1 MNYFDK
7 ELNILE
13 WFRIPI
19 GQIMCFPFENETCKE
34 LYLSLIKDDWFKDWV
49 ESSGK
54 ADPPPDFYNPKIKM
68 MMDVMRVDDH
78 AYVNERGK
86 IINPVNQRESKIRKE
101 LEKSSIMGLLSNDAS
116 IIINAVTDLPE
127 REDHNYEFYYENFKR
142 VIKKHIESIPLYKK
156 NHPGYDTV
164 FFIFDESS
172 GYVLAEDELQAK
184 RCISPGEM
192 FYCRPY
198 LHFIDKRFVELF
210 AEADIDYVIWYSPY
224 KHFDSDMPELPFTCI
239 YDVKSIVLSDLEEY
253 PISLIMS
260 TEA

>member
-19 GQIMCFPFENETCKE
+19 GEIMCFPFENETCKE

-156 NHPGYDTV
+156 IIQDMIQFSLYLMN
-164 FFIFDESS
+164 
-172 GYVLAEDELQAK
+172 LQ
-184 RCISPGEM
+184 
-192 FYCRPY
+192 
-198 LHFIDKRFVELF
+198 
-210 AEADIDYVIWYSPY
+210 
-224 KHFDSDMPELPFTCI
+224 DMC
-239 YDVKSIVLSDLEEY
+239 
-253 PISLIMS
+253 
-260 TEA
+260 